1 MKYILY
7 CRKSTESEDR
17 QVLSL
22 DSQEKELM
30 DIATKSNL
38 NVIKTFKESR
48 SAKTA
53 GRPIFN
59 EVIQM
64 ISSGKADAILCWKL
78 DRLAR
83 NFLDGGLIMDML
95 QRGVIKEIR
104 TYEATHLPN
113 ETAFIMAM
121 QFGMANQY
129 SRDLSTNVKRGNRA
143 CLEKGGWPNKAPF
156 GYLNDKGN
164 KAILIDQDR
173 AKYVVKAFELYAVGT
188 YSFKDISAQ
197 LFKEGLRTIAGTKV
211 YASHIHRFIDNP
223 FYCGLMKR
231 DGKYYPGNHEPMIS
245 KELFERVQQVIHN
258 KNRPRTKTL
267 FFPLRGFLTCENC
280 GCALT
285 ASLKKGHQ
293 YYYCTN
299 GKGICTEH
307 KSYMRETLLHEIVAG
322 LLGSLHFSED
332 HINLVYEAANEKDN
346 VNKDYLNSALETL
359 QKRLESLI
367 VKENRLLDT
376 FLDQQISKEIYDAK
390 VLEIQNERVSLQGQI
405 NDLKAKQP
413 AFTLE
418 PTRDVFIR
426 ASRARSEFLQADD
439 AKKRN
444 IVSTLLWNLSIKNK
458 TAATVSFKSPY
469 DILAKEHK
477 SDDILQLRRR
487 WDSNPRGG
495 CPPNT
500 LARCR
505 FRPLSHV
512 SNLFEIPK
520 NR

>member
-1 MKYILY
+1 
-7 CRKSTESEDR
+7 
-17 QVLSL
+17 
-22 DSQEKELM
+22 
-30 DIATKSNL
+30 
-38 NVIKTFKESR
+38 
-48 SAKTA
+48 
-53 GRPIFN
+53 
-59 EVIQM
+59 
-64 ISSGKADAILCWKL
+64 
-78 DRLAR
+78 
-83 NFLDGGLIMDML
+83 
-95 QRGVIKEIR
+95 
-104 TYEATHLPN
+104 
-113 ETAFIMAM
+113 
-121 QFGMANQY
+121 
-129 SRDLSTNVKRGNRA
+129 
-143 CLEKGGWPNKAPF
+143 
-156 GYLNDKGN
+156 
-164 KAILIDQDR
+164 
-173 AKYVVKAFELYAVGT
+173 
-188 YSFKDISAQ
+188 
-197 LFKEGLRTIAGTKV
+197 
-211 YASHIHRFIDNP
+211 
-223 FYCGLMKR
+223 
-231 DGKYYPGNHEPMIS
+231 
-245 KELFERVQQVIHN
+245 
-258 KNRPRTKTL
+258 
-267 FFPLRGFLTCENC
+267 
-280 GCALT
+280 
-285 ASLKKGHQ
+285 
-293 YYYCTN
+293 
-299 GKGICTEH
+299 
-307 KSYMRETLLHEIVAG
+307 MRETLLHEIVAG

-418 PTRDVFIR
+418 PTRDVFIQ
-426 ASRARSEFLQADD
+426 ASRARSEFMDGDD

-444 IVSTLLWNLSIKNK
+444 IVSSLLWNLSIKNK

>member
-30 DIATKSNL
+30 DIAVKNNL
-38 NVIKTFKESR
+38 NVVNVFKESR

-59 EVIQM
+59 EVIQL
-64 ISSGKADAILCWKL
+64 IQSGKADAILCWKL

-104 TYEATHLPN
+104 TYESTHLPN

-129 SRDLSTNVKRGNRA
+129 SRDLSVNVKRGNRA
-143 CLEKGGWPNKAPF
+143 CMEKGGWPNRAPF
-156 GYLNDKGN
+156 GYVNIKGT
-164 KAILIDQDR
+164 KTILIDQDR
-173 AKYVVKAFELYAVGT
+173 SKYVAKAFELYAMGT
-188 YSFKDISAQ
+188 YSFKDISAL

-211 YASHIHRFIDNP
+211 YPSHIHRFIDNP

-231 DGKYYPGNHEPMIS
+231 DGKYYPGNHQSIIS
-245 KELFERVQQVIHN
+245 KELFERVQQVLHN

-285 ASLKKGHQ
+285 AALKKGHQ

-307 KSYMRETLLHEIVAG
+307 TSYMRENLLHEIIAG
-322 LLGSLHFSED
+322 LFQSIHFDED
-332 HINLVYEAANEKDN
+332 HINLVYEAAKEKAN
-346 VNKDYLNSALETL
+346 SNSDYLNSALETL
-359 QKRLESLI
+359 QKRLESLTI
-367 VKENRLLDT
+367 KENRLLDT

-405 NDLKAKQP
+405 TDLKSKQP

-418 PTRDVFIR
+418 PTRDIFIQ
-426 ASRARSEFLQADD
+426 ASRARSEFMEADD
-439 AKKRN
+439 AKKRK

-458 TAATVSFKSPY
+458 TVAEVSFKSPY
-469 DILAKEHK
+469 DILAKGGK
-477 SDDILQLRRR
+477 NNDILTLRRE
-487 WDSNPRGG
+487 WDSNPRF
-495 CPPNT
+495 P
-500 LARCR
+500 
-505 FRPLSHV
+505 
-512 SNLFEIPK
+512 
-520 NR
+520 

>member
-1 MKYILY
+1 MKHILY

-22 DSQEKELM
+22 DSQEKEMLE
-30 DIATKSNL
+30 IALKQGIK
-38 NVIKTFKESR
+38 VIKVFRESQ

-64 ISSGKADAILCWKL
+64 IQSGKADSIICWKL

-104 TYEATHLPN
+104 TSEAIHLPN

-143 CLEKGGWPNKAPF
+143 CLEKGGWPNMAPF

-164 KAILIDQDR
+164 KAIVIDEER
-173 AKYVVKAFELYAVGT
+173 AKYVVKAFELYATGK
-188 YSFKDISAQ
+188 SFKEISDILYS
-197 LFKEGLRTIAGTKV
+197 EGLRTRSGTKV
-211 YASHIHRFIDNP
+211 YRSHIHRFIDNP

-231 DGKYYPGNHEPMIS
+231 DGKLYPGNFQPIIS
-245 KELFERVQQVIHN
+245 KELFERVQQVLHN
-258 KNRPRTKTL
+258 KNRPRTKTI
-267 FFPLRGFLTCENC
+267 FFPLRGFLKCANC

-299 GKGICTEH
+299 GKGGCEEH
-307 KSYMRETLLHEIVAG
+307 KSYMRSEYLHETVAN
-322 LLGSLHFSED
+322 LLESLHIREEK
-332 HINLVYEAANEKDN
+332 IEIMYEAAKEKAGADSA
-346 VNKDYLNSALETL
+346 YLDSALSSL
-359 QKRLESLI
+359 QTRLESLTP
-367 VKENRLLDT
+367 KENKLLDT
-376 FLDQQISKEIYDAK
+376 FLDNQISKEIYDAK
-390 VLEIQNERVSLQGQI
+390 VLELRNDRVSTQKQI

-413 AFTLE
+413 VFTLE
-418 PTRDVFIR
+418 PTKEVFLR
-426 ASRARSEFLQADD
+426 GSRAKSEFMDADD
-439 AKKRN
+439 VKKQD
-444 IVSTLLWNLSIKNK
+444 IISKLLWNLSIKNK
-458 TAATVSFKSPY
+458 TVAEVSYKSPY
-469 DILAKEHK
+469 DILAKIPK
-477 SDDILQLRRR
+477 NADILQLRRE
-487 WDSNPRGG
+487 WDLNPRF
-495 CPPNT
+495 P
-500 LARCR
+500 
-505 FRPLSHV
+505 
-512 SNLFEIPK
+512 
-520 NR
+520 